1 MNNYNLVAEYIS
13 KKYISRISGE
23 NLKERI
29 VGDEPIDY
37 VMTGLLA
44 EDRIEQSFEG
54 KYVENLETKYQS
66 IPSIGLKFDVKNEG
80 KPTVTIFPKGLLFYT
95 VKPQYE
101 ETVDYFLRLESGK
114 SGETFSNIEQL
125 ADKYPDK
132 KFYLPKVYKKVAIQD
147 VVPEGIQVDIES
159 IPADGIHLQNELVS
173 RISAY
178 IQKIN
183 DEIKI
188 MHEDQITYA
197 DLLNED
203 LFSVVCTAKDLK
215 VMPVWKFDFY
225 VSAKKIARNIN
236 IFVQMVNRTEKLN
249 GNNCGYLPQIFAAGF
264 DVKGDKNIDFMPIEL
279 DYFKDNYKERK
290 QCFSIAENSSSSYDK
305 KTNTLSTV
313 NVPVFYQYRTKT
325 NDEYNS
331 YIEFDKLIENPV
343 ENLEAIHKC
352 MLQDLEKRQKEF
364 QDCKESFSDN
374 ACEKFE
380 LALEEFEQEIKR
392 FSFGIE
398 QIKYKDMVYKAFVLM
413 NKTFATKVDGDHRSY
428 KGWRLFQIVFIVSLI
443 CEIIESEYVD
453 DLSVKN
459 ATKVETANLLYFPTG
474 GGKTEA
480 FLGASVFTMF
490 FDRLRGKNEGLT
502 GILKYPL
509 RLLAVQQLDRVLAVT
524 MKANLVRETEKEL
537 KESHPFAVGFLIGSG
552 NTPNKIYEN
561 DMFNTGSEAIIHGD
575 QAALNENYRF
585 VDTCP
590 ICGKKL
596 VEVSFDQEDWRLKH
610 ICTNPECSA
619 KVLPLM
625 IIDNEIYRYLPSLVV
640 STVDKMAALGF
651 SDEFKLLMGQVRF
664 RCKKHGFAWK
674 KQCSAKYNCEH
685 GLNEIEKLKDPIP
698 TLFIQ
703 DEMHLVKESLGTF
716 DSHYEAFIKYYAEN
730 LVNEVDRK
738 KIRFIGAT
746 ATISMYEDHI
756 KHLYHMR
763 GRRFPCEY
771 PSRNPNKDFYSYI
784 DGDDITRIIM
794 GFAPYGR
801 SITRGIWE
809 AVYNMRLQ
817 ICEMMQ
823 QPEECYKS
831 LCKLGFT
838 GTEDELKDILYDY
851 WIELVYNNRK
861 EDVMNLDNA
870 FMNQA
875 NDRLQDKGLPPF
887 VSAQMTSD
895 NNFQEVRKALFDIQ
909 SNRKNL
915 GSVNLILATSTI
927 SHGVDEDSFNNMFF
941 YGIPNTNA
949 EYIQAYSRSGRK
961 YTGLVV
967 DVIRLLRVRD
977 RAYLK
982 NFVLF
987 HENKD
992 DLVESVPI
1000 NRWAKNAIYNTLP
1013 GILNGLFLQYYAV
1026 MLGMDSL
1033 NKTNDVKKLLVGGDI
1048 DIADVIKNVIG
1059 IYGCVATE
1067 KMSIN
1072 YEEIIKKEVFNI
1084 LSSIKNGIFDNSDKF
1099 ADSIKAV
1106 HSKHYSPMTSLRDT
1120 EEQIEVA
1127 IVER

>member
-1 MNNYNLVAEYIS
+1 MNNYNIVADYIARM
-13 KKYISRISGE
+13 YISRISGDH
-23 NLKERI
+23 LKERI

-66 IPSIGLKFDVKNEG
+66 IPSIGLKFDVQAGDK
-80 KPTVTIFPKGLLFYT
+80 TSITIFPRGLLFYT
-95 VKPQYE
+95 VKPRYE

-114 SGETFSNIEQL
+114 SGETFTKIEQL
-125 ADKYPDK
+125 VEKYPDK

-147 VVPEGIQVDIES
+147 VI
-159 IPADGIHLQNELVS
+159 ADGIQIDIDSIPEDGVHLQDDLVK
-173 RISAY
+173 RLSAY
-178 IQKIN
+178 AQGISNEIQ
-183 DEIKI
+183 I
-188 MHEDQITYA
+188 MHEDQISYS
-197 DLLNED
+197 DLQNED
-203 LFSVVCTAKDLK
+203 LFSVVCTPKDQK
-215 VMPVWKFDFY
+215 VMPVWKFDIF
-225 VSAKKIARNIN
+225 VSAKKIGENTN
-236 IFVQMVNRTEKLN
+236 VFVQMVNRTEKLN
-249 GNNCGYLPQIFAAGF
+249 GSNCGYLPQIFAAGF
-264 DVKGDKNIDFMPIEL
+264 DVKGSDGTVFMPIEL
-279 DYFKDNYKERK
+279 DYFKDNYKDRK
-290 QCFSIAENSSSSYDK
+290 QCFSIAENSSSSFDK
-305 KTNTLSTV
+305 ATNTLSTV
-313 NVPVFYQYRTKT
+313 NVPVYYQYRTKT

-331 YIEFDKLIENPV
+331 YIEFDKLINNPV

-352 MLQDLEKRQKEF
+352 MLKDLEKREKEF
-364 QDCKESFSDN
+364 AECKAGLSEN
-374 ACEKFE
+374 AREKFE
-380 LALEEFEQEIKR
+380 QALEEFEQEIKR

-398 QIKYKDMVYKAFVLM
+398 QIKYKDLVYKAFVLM

-443 CEIIESEYVD
+443 CEIIESEYPD

-524 MKANLVRETEKEL
+524 MKANIVRLATPEL
-537 KESHPFAVGFLIGSG
+537 KDTTPFAVGFLIGSG

-561 DMFNTGSEAIIHGD
+561 DTFNTGSEAIIHGD
-575 QAALNENYRF
+575 QATLNENYRF

-590 ICGKKL
+590 VCGQKSI
-596 VEVSFDQEDWRLKH
+596 EVSFDQEDWRLKH
-610 ICTNPECSA
+610 ICTNPACSA

-640 STVDKMAALGF
+640 STVDKMAAIGF
-651 SDEFKLLMGQVRF
+651 SDDFKLLMGQARHKCV
-664 RCKKHGFAWK
+664 KHGFAWK
-674 KQCSAKYNCEH
+674 GQCSAKYNCEH
-685 GLNEIEKLKDPIP
+685 DMVEIDTLKDPIP

-730 LVNEVDRK
+730 LVVEENRK

-756 KHLYHMR
+756 RHLYHMR

-817 ICEMMQ
+817 ICDMM
-823 QPEECYKS
+823 ENTAECYE
-831 LCKLGFT
+831 KLREQGFS

-895 NNFQEVRKALFDIQ
+895 NNFQEVRKALFGIQ

-1026 MLGMDSL
+1026 KLGVDSL
-1033 NKTNDVKKLLVGGDI
+1033 NKTNDVKKFLVDGDI
-1048 DIADVIKNVIG
+1048 EIADVIKKVIG

-1084 LSSIKNGIFDNSDKF
+1084 LSSIKNGIFDNNDKLS
-1099 ADSIKAV
+1099 DSIKAA
-1106 HSKHYSPMTSLRDT
+1106 HSKHFSPMTSLRDT